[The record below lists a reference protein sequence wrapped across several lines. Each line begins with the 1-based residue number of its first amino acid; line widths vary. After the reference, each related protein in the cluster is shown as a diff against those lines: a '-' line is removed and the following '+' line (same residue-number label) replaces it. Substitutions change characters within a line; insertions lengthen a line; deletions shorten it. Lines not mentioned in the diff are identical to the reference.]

1 MDINNL
7 IINKLCPICKSEKI
21 QDKKEIQSK
30 HSEINLLFSLEKCLD
45 CNHRFLSKFPTEQYL
60 EKLYKDNSKYV
71 FSHEFHENYEKNK
84 FKEEGFEKVKSF
96 KEHWIFNFVDINKSG
111 EYLEIGPGLCGL
123 YKTFHEK
130 KWHCEGLDLQPFIKA
145 PGIVDNLEKI
155 KNNSKD
161 VAVALDV
168 IEHSIDPD
176 KFLKNINNK
185 LKINGKMF
193 LTFPNSDSF
202 KSKILNN
209 RWDMVVPLAH
219 LNFFSKKSIKISL
232 ENNNFK
238 LTYIKNY
245 SLVDPKRFFK
255 NLIKL
260 PLKLLKDLIFL
271 NFLSFF
277 NRLKE
282 MLITFFDMI
291 NGDQMMVVAEKVK

>member
-7 IINKLCPICKSEKI
+7 IINKHCPICKSEKI
-21 QDKKEIQSK
+21 QDKKKIQSK

-71 FSHEFHENYEKNK
+71 FSHEFHENYEKKK
-84 FKEEGFEKVKSF
+84 FKDEGFEKVESF
-96 KEHWIFNFVDINKSG
+96 KEHWIFNFIDINKKG
-111 EYLEIGPGLCGL
+111 EYLEIGPGLCRL
-123 YKTFHEK
+123 YKSFHEK
-130 KWHCEGLDLQPFIKA
+130 KWHCEGLDLQPFIKG
-145 PGIVDNLEKI
+145 PGIIDNLEKI
-155 KNNSKD
+155 NNNSKD

-168 IEHSIDPD
+168 IEHSINPN

-185 LKINGKMF
+185 LKINGKIF

-202 KSKILNN
+202 KSKVLNN
-209 RWDMVVPLAH
+209 KWDMVVPLAH

-238 LTYIKNY
+238 LTYLKNY
-245 SLVDPKRFFK
+245 SLVDPKRFIK

-260 PLKLLKDLIFL
+260 PLKLLKDLILLNFSSFL
-271 NFLSFF
+271 N
-277 NRLKE
+277 RIRE
-282 MLITFFDMI
+282 MFITFFDMI
-291 NGDQMMVVAEKVK
+291 NGDQMMVVAEKIK